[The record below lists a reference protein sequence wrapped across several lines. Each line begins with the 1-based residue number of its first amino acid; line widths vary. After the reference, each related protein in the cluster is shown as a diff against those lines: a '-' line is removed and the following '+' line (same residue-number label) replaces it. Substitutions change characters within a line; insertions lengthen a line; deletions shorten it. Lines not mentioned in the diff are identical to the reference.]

1 MSGVTGAFV
10 KNKVEMF
17 VGSTRS
23 LVRTAAIISI
33 GPLLVTESPL
43 HSHSCTSANLA

>member
-1 MSGVTGAFV
+1 MFGVTGAFV

-23 LVRTAAIISI
+23 LTAGIICI

-43 HSHSCTSANLA
+43 HSHSCTSANPA